1 MGFVGHDLPL
11 PWPRRLGQIALLLLG
26 LAHAAVAE
34 AGEPPRIASI
44 NMCTDQLLLDLGR
57 REQIVGLSPY
67 ARDSA
72 RSWAASQAE
81 GLPLLSGTAEEILVL
96 KPDVVV
102 AGRFTRRATR
112 EFIRG
117 KGIPLSEFDAVRSV
131 AEARAQMVQ
140 MAELTGWPDQAA
152 TRLAAL
158 DAAVARLKAVASTTT
173 LRILPLSRRGWVSGA
188 DSLMSDLLGMAGL
201 SNAAAELGLKA
212 GGFVSL
218 EAIVKLR
225 PDAILIS
232 RESDTAEDQG
242 RAMLLHPAI
251 AGLFPPERRI
261 VIPESLTVCGGPM
274 LVEALDLLAT
284 KIKSI
289 RPRDASGQ

>member
-1 MGFVGHDLPL
+1 MAMSLGSPGIAQAGDL
-11 PWPRRLGQIALLLLG
+11 
-26 LAHAAVAE
+26 
-34 AGEPPRIASI
+34 PRIASI

-67 ARDSA
+67 ARDGA
-72 RSWAASQAE
+72 RSWAATRAE

-96 KPDVVV
+96 KPDLVV

-112 EFIRG
+112 EFIRD
-117 KGIPLSEFDAVRSV
+117 KGIPLAEFDAVRSV
-131 AEARAQMVQ
+131 AEARAQMVH
-140 MAELTGWPDQAA
+140 MARLTGRPDGAA
-152 TRLAAL
+152 DRIEAL
-158 DAAVARLKAVASTTT
+158 DAAVARLKAAASTTK
-173 LRILPLSRRGWVSGA
+173 LRILPLSRRGWTSGN
-188 DSLMSDLLGMAGL
+188 DSLMSDLLGLAGL
-201 SNAAAELGLKA
+201 SNAAGELGLKA

-218 EAIVKLR
+218 EAIVRLR

-251 AGLFPPERRI
+251 AGMFPPERRI
-261 VIPESLTVCGGPM
+261 TIPESLTVCGGPM

-284 KIKSI
+284 TIKAI
-289 RPRDASGQ
+289 KPREAVGGSGGSFGRTGDVSGQ